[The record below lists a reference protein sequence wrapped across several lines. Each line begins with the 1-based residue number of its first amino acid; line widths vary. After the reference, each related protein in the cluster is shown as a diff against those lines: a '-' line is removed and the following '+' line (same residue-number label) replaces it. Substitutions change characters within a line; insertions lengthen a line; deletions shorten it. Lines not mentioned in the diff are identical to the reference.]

1 MANYPDDLN
10 RGPSR
15 HDREYFSY
23 TECKGKIARRTKICQ
38 DDDEAIKV
46 ELGSQGIQ
54 VVDYDEA
61 NSVAGSATATILDY
75 TVSVGKVLTLVLS
88 DVSGDNRGKYRVELN
103 GNVIAKRR
111 TYYTGY
117 DNIFKFAN
125 IKLVEGDNI
134 KIIVE
139 NQSTLTGDFNANLQG
154 SVKDA

>member
-1 MANYPDDLN
+1 MAKYPDDLN

-23 TECKGKIARRTKICQ
+23 TECKGKIAKRTKICQ
-38 DDDEAIKV
+38 DDGEAIKV
-46 ELGSQGIQ
+46 ELDYEGIE
-54 VVDYDEA
+54 VIDYDEA

-75 TVSVGKVLTLVLS
+75 TVAAGKILTLVLS

-103 GNVIAKRR
+103 GSVIAKRR
-111 TYYTGY
+111 TYYTNY

-125 IKLVEGDNI
+125 IKLVAGDNI